1 MFIIKSFI
9 AINIG
14 KVAHIFFSILYV
26 RENHAYMDNE
36 IYFFSDP
43 TTLQIVNDNK
53 CHVAKIKKK

>member
-1 MFIIKSFI
+1 MRMWII
-9 AINIG
+9 
-14 KVAHIFFSILYV
+14 
-26 RENHAYMDNE
+26 E